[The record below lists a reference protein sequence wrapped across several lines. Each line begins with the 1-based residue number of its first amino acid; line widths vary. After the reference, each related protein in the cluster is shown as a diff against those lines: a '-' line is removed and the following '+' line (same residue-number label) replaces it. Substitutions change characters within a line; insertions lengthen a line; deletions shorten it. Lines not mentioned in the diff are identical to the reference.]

1 MDLIPSPPEAL
12 GFNKKRLAEA
22 VRIAAENEIDWPR
35 DLHQA
40 LTDGVL
46 DAPPYNKPFGPVES
60 RGAPNGLVL
69 RKGLVAATWGDIHRA
84 DFTFSVAK
92 SFLALLA
99 GVAWGEGLIPDLHEP
114 VRLRASDDDFE
125 SEQNRDITWHH
136 LLQQTS
142 EWEGTL
148 FDLPDLVD
156 RNRDLDVDGDNPLKG
171 QHRDLHPP
179 GTYWEYNDVRV
190 NRLSLSLMQLFRRP
204 LPEVLAERI
213 MRPLG
218 ASEDWR
224 WHGYFNSD
232 VEIDGQRMVSVPGG
246 THFGGGLCISA
257 SDLARMG
264 ELVRLDGVS
273 GAQRLLPQTWCR
285 HMLTP
290 CELKPDYGYLWWLNT
305 NGLRMPGVSQD
316 SVFALGAGGNEVWVD
331 RASELVVVVR
341 WLAPERT
348 DTVFGAIW
356 ESLG

>member
-1 MDLIPSPPEAL
+1 M
-12 GFNKKRLAEA
+12 
-22 VRIAAENEIDWPR
+22 
-35 DLHQA
+35 
-40 LTDGVL
+40 
-46 DAPPYNKPFGPVES
+46 
-60 RGAPNGLVL
+60 
-69 RKGLVAATWGDIHRA
+69 
-84 DFTFSVAK
+84 
-92 SFLALLA
+92 
-99 GVAWGEGLIPDLHEP
+99 
-114 VRLRASDDDFE
+114 RLRASDDDFE

-190 NRLSLSLMQLFRRP
+190 NRLSLRLMQLFRRP

-305 NGLRMPGVSQD
+305 NRLRMPGVSQD